1 MVRIM
6 GFIRERRIQALR
18 KKYGVYDEWDDYA
31 PVFKW
36 DEQKGL
42 LVVMRSGEELRPE
55 QIHPNYFFWAREE
68 RWIDPDGI
76 PSKID
81 LKGRALM
88 VRVRPLLFMTA
99 PFYTGSYDI
108 DKMTGPQGTRNWL
121 RRMRLGERHGSP
133 PAIFVLQQGHRGR
146 HLDWITVTQ
155 YPDGPLLVA
164 TRAPPKNSDLFR
176 EVCPNPELEL
186 DLPVEDE

>member
-1 MVRIM
+1 M

-55 QIHPNYFFWAREE
+55 QIHLNYFFWAREE
-68 RWIDPDGI
+68 HWINSHGNH
-76 PSKID
+76 SKFD
-81 LKGRALM
+81 LGGDALM

-99 PFYTGSYDI
+99 PFHTGTINFDEL
-108 DKMTGPQGTRNWL
+108 GPPVTNGNWYERL
-121 RRMRLGERHGSP
+121 KLGERLGSP

-146 HLDWITVTQ
+146 RVHWVTVTQ

-164 TRAPPKNSDLFR
+164 TMLPRKKIDLFR